1 MKDLLLYKV
10 SILFKP
16 TCENKLAFL
25 FKIYSK
31 YATKS
36 IEIRYFCSKFKN
48 KSHYFNTFFKMSS
61 TPLYEKEV
69 SIQVER
75 RRAGVELIK
84 IISDLWYDKSIELV
98 LFRNQLI
105 DKNVNEI
112 INLHEYAGEFVG
124 KAISIFDSV
133 AIAKVIFELD
143 LPPSKLDIGKLSYE
157 FRLENENYPDARH
170 FVLEKLK
177 NAKNFEEIQPK
188 DVVLYGFGRIG
199 RLLARELMSKSGKG
213 NQLRLRAIVT
223 RDKND
228 ASSLEK
234 RASLLR
240 YDSIHGDFQGSVIA
254 DFENK
259 ALIINGTTVHV
270 ITANAPEDIDY
281 TQYGIEKALI
291 IDNTGAFTNKEALS
305 RHLTSKGT
313 EKVLLTAPGKGIPNI
328 VHGVNQNEYNPDEIA
343 IFSAAS
349 CTTNAITPILK
360 AIEETLGVVKGHLE
374 TIHAYTNDQNL
385 VDNMHQKY
393 RRGRAA
399 ALNMVITETGAGA
412 AVAKALPSLEGKL
425 TSNAI
430 RVPVPNGS
438 LVVLNLEVLKKTS
451 IDGINAIMKKYA
463 LEGELVEQIKYSLN
477 NELVSSDIVGTSAPA
492 IYDSNATIVS
502 NDGQNIVL
510 YIWYD
515 NEFGYSHQVIRLAKY
530 IAKVRRFTYY

>member
-1 MKDLLLYKV
+1 
-10 SILFKP
+10 
-16 TCENKLAFL
+16 
-25 FKIYSK
+25 
-31 YATKS
+31 
-36 IEIRYFCSKFKN
+36 
-48 KSHYFNTFFKMSS
+48 MSD
-61 TPLYEKEV
+61 TILYEKEV
-69 SIQVER
+69 SFQTDR
-75 RRAGVELIK
+75 RKAGVEFIK
-84 IISDLWYDKSIELV
+84 IISDLWYDKSIEIV

-105 DKNVNEI
+105 DKNVSEI

-124 KAISIFDSV
+124 KPISIFDSV
-133 AIAKVIFELD
+133 EIAKAILSLD
-143 LPPSKLDIGKLSYE
+143 LPPSKLDIGKLTYE
-157 FRLENENYPDARH
+157 FTLENSQYKNVAS
-170 FVLEKLK
+170 FVIDKLRDSK
-177 NAKNFEEIQPK
+177 NTEEIQPK

-199 RLLARELMSKSGKG
+199 RLLARELASKTGKG

-228 ASSLEK
+228 AVTLEK

-240 YDSIHGDFQGSVIA
+240 HDSIHGDFMGSVIA
-254 DFENK
+254 DTENK
-259 ALIINGTTVHV
+259 TLIINGTTVHV
-270 ITANAPEDIDY
+270 ISANSPEEIDY
-281 TQYGIEKALI
+281 THYNIENALV
-291 IDNTGAFTNKEALS
+291 IDNTGAFTTQEALA
-305 RHLTSKGT
+305 RHLTSKGV
-313 EKVLLTAPGKGIPNI
+313 EKVLLTAPGKGVPNI
-328 VHGVNQNEYNPDEIA
+328 VYGVNQNDYNPDEIS

-360 AIEETLGVVKGHLE
+360 VVEDTLGVVKGHLE

-385 VDNMHQKY
+385 VDNMHKKY

-399 ALNMVITETGAGA
+399 ALNMVITETGAGT
-412 AVAKALPSLEGKL
+412 AVAKAVPSLEGKL

-438 LVVLNLEVLKKTS
+438 LVVLSLEVAKTTS
-451 IDGINAIMKKYA
+451 IADVNAIMKKYA

-502 NDGQNIVL
+502 KDGKNIVL

>member
-1 MKDLLLYKV
+1 MNNTTLYQ
-10 SILFKP
+10 
-16 TCENKLAFL
+16 
-25 FKIYSK
+25 
-31 YATKS
+31 
-36 IEIRYFCSKFKN
+36 
-48 KSHYFNTFFKMSS
+48 
-61 TPLYEKEV
+61 KEV
-69 SIQVER
+69 SFQVDR

-84 IISDLWYDKSIELV
+84 IISDLWYDKSIEMV
-98 LFRNQLI
+98 LFKNQLL

-112 INLHEYAGEFVG
+112 INLHQYAGEFVG
-124 KAISIFDSV
+124 KPITVFDSV
-133 AIAKVIFELD
+133 EIARVISELD
-143 LPPSKLDIGKLSYE
+143 LPPSKLDIGKLTYE
-157 FRLENENYPDARH
+157 YRLEDEKYPDARH
-170 FVLEKLK
+170 FVIDKLK
-177 NAKNFEEIQPK
+177 EAKSSEEIQPK
-188 DVVLYGFGRIG
+188 DVILYGFGRIG
-199 RLLARELMSKSGKG
+199 RLLARELMSKTGKG

-240 YDSIHGDFQGSVIA
+240 YDSIHGDFQGSVTA
-254 DFENK
+254 DPENN

-270 ITANAPEDIDY
+270 ITANSPEEIDY
-281 TQYGIEKALI
+281 TLYEIDNALV
-291 IDNTGAFTNKEALS
+291 IDNTGAFTTHEALS
-305 RHLTSKGT
+305 RHLTSKGV
-313 EKVLLTAPGKGIPNI
+313 EKVLLTAPGKGVPNI
-328 VHGVNQNEYNPDEIA
+328 VHGVNQNEYNPDEIN

-360 AIEETLGVVKGHLE
+360 AVEDTLGVVKGHLE

-385 VDNMHQKY
+385 VDNMHNKY

-399 ALNMVITETGAGA
+399 ALNMVITETGAGS

-438 LVVLNLEVLKKTS
+438 LVVLNLEVSRQTS
-451 IDGINAIMKKYA
+451 VAEINAIMKKYA

-477 NELVSSDIVGTSAPA
+477 NELVSSDIVGTSAPS

-502 NDGQNIVL
+502 KDGKNIVL

-515 NEFGYSHQVIRLAKY
+515 NEYGYSHQVIRLAKY